1 MTTAKEDRIIVLREF
16 GSEFNANL
24 ALNLLQEAGINAQLL
39 GTDWPGVQGVPLP
52 GQGVCAWWSLPATPR
67 PPARSSAPSRTDHT

>member
-24 ALNLLQEAGINAQLL
+24 ALNL
-39 GTDWPGVQGVPLP
+39 
-52 GQGVCAWWSLPATPR
+52 GQAEIAVHMLN
-67 PPARSSAPSRTDHT
+67 

>member
-52 GQGVCAWWSLPATPR
+52 GQGMGVRLVVF
-67 PPARSSAPSRTDHT
+67 ARDADTAREIIRNIDD